1 MVCWL
6 GVVFSEE
13 YRQDLEKQVEEDK
26 ERVAEEREE
35 LQEEA
40 MKEVMMLKSGVSAA
54 AMFGV
59 NTSINTSY
67 ASPKPAKP
75 KTEKKKSLFAK
86 KEVKPL
92 VLNPNLSNLTG
103 DFSMPSGSNLDINK
117 GYLNK
122 IKKQL
127 EKREEKQAKKTLS
140 TSLPL
145 SSSQPNNQT
154 IQPLTLSQASGQT
167 NPGSQT
173 AGPRAPGP
181 QTSGP
186 RAPGP
191 PSVREVAAMDRLKGL
206 GLTVSVGQVT
216 KDVSKPTT
224 PAPRPQP
231 LTPQP
236 QQPAPQRPQPQPSQR
251 PQAQRVAPS
260 KAQRGPAPAQRG
272 PAPVQRGPAPAQK
285 GPAPAFSDSQKLQL
299 KSQILAYR
307 LLGRFE
313 AMLPVVRVAATS

>member
-1 MVCWL
+1 
-6 GVVFSEE
+6 
-13 YRQDLEKQVEEDK
+13 
-26 ERVAEEREE
+26 
-35 LQEEA
+35 
-40 MKEVMMLKSGVSAA
+40 MKEVMRLKSGVSAA

-145 SSSQPNNQT
+145 SSSQLKPANNPNNQT

-236 QQPAPQRPQPQPSQR
+236 QQPAPQWPQPPQPQAQPSQR
-251 PQAQRVAPS
+251 P
-260 KAQRGPAPAQRG
+260 PAPAQRG
-272 PAPVQRGPAPAQK
+272 PAPAQRGPAPAQK
-285 GPAPAFSDSQKLQL
+285 GPAPAFS
-299 KSQILAYR
+299 
-307 LLGRFE
+307 
-313 AMLPVVRVAATS
+313 

>member
-40 MKEVMMLKSGVSAA
+40 MKEVMRLKSGVSAA

-140 TSLPL
+140 TSLPV
-145 SSSQPNNQT
+145 SSSQPKPANNPNNQI
-154 IQPLTLSQASGQT
+154 IQPLTLSQASGQKT
-167 NPGSQT
+167 P
-173 AGPRAPGP
+173 APLAQGP

-216 KDVSKPTT
+216 KDVSKPM
-224 PAPRPQP
+224 AKSPR
-231 LTPQP
+231 TS
-236 QQPAPQRPQPQPSQR
+236 PS
-251 PQAQRVAPS
+251 
-260 KAQRGPAPAQRG
+260 
-272 PAPVQRGPAPAQK
+272 
-285 GPAPAFSDSQKLQL
+285 
-299 KSQILAYR
+299 
-307 LLGRFE
+307 
-313 AMLPVVRVAATS
+313 

>member
-1 MVCWL
+1 
-6 GVVFSEE
+6 
-13 YRQDLEKQVEEDK
+13 
-26 ERVAEEREE
+26 
-35 LQEEA
+35 
-40 MKEVMMLKSGVSAA
+40 MKEVMRLKSGVSAA

-145 SSSQPNNQT
+145 SSSQPKPANQT

-224 PAPRPQP
+224 PAPRPKP
-231 LTPQP
+231 LTPLTPRP
-236 QQPAPQRPQPQPSQR
+236 QQPAPQRPQPPQPQRPQAQPSQR
-251 PQAQRVAPS
+251 PQPLPRGAQHLPRGAQHLPRRAQPLPS
-260 KAQRGPAPAQRG
+260 PTPR
-272 PAPVQRGPAPAQK
+272 
-285 GPAPAFSDSQKLQL
+285 SC
-299 KSQILAYR
+299 
-307 LLGRFE
+307 
-313 AMLPVVRVAATS
+313 

>member
-1 MVCWL
+1 
-6 GVVFSEE
+6 
-13 YRQDLEKQVEEDK
+13 
-26 ERVAEEREE
+26 
-35 LQEEA
+35 
-40 MKEVMMLKSGVSAA
+40 
-54 AMFGV
+54 
-59 NTSINTSY
+59 
-67 ASPKPAKP
+67 
-75 KTEKKKSLFAK
+75 
-86 KEVKPL
+86 
-92 VLNPNLSNLTG
+92 
-103 DFSMPSGSNLDINK
+103 MPSGSNLDINK

-181 QTSGP
+181 QTSGL

-236 QQPAPQRPQPQPSQR
+236 QQPAPQRPQPPQPQRPQDKPPQR

-260 KAQRGPAPAQRG
+260 NA
-272 PAPVQRGPAPAQK
+272 QRGPAPAQK

-313 AMLPVVRVAATS
+313 A